1 MHYVVNIFG
10 IKEGFMAQII
20 TTQNCKRRTIR
31 LSSND
36 VISII
41 KEYQQRM
48 KGADCSNVLDV
59 LGNNVFYLPEDL

>member
-1 MHYVVNIFG
+1 
-10 IKEGFMAQII
+10 MAQII

-48 KGADCSNVLDV
+48 KGFDSSNAAEILS
-59 LGNNVFYLPEDL
+59 NNVFYLPEDL

>member
-1 MHYVVNIFG
+1 
-10 IKEGFMAQII
+10 MAQII

-48 KGADCSNVLDV
+48 KGADSSNVLDV